1 MKDRKLLIRVRCTT
15 RKFYLNPPR
24 PGRNDWHVRF
34 TAPGINGTRRIFR
47 NTGAKEIGPAKR
59 IAAKIIE
66 SFWADAGR
74 GADRLRLRND
84 NAKIG
89 ELIARYQRNAVQ
101 RHDTIRSNIRSLRMI
116 VKTVH
121 GGDPDT
127 KPTSLLNANLI
138 REFEKR
144 QVDAAEK
151 RATAATRSVVIQ
163 RVRTSTASYVRQARS
178 IVALRKMK
186 FYEGMKLPDF
196 TGFRGETVET
206 PHRSLPRPLDMKAL
220 TAMNAAAPALAENDP
235 GAYVA
240 HLLFS
245 RVGLRNIEIANAR
258 VHWINDGRIGIVNR
272 PEEDFFPK
280 GCEGWVPVAPDVLKE
295 ILRFQPL
302 CTDGYLVPGANRT
315 DRHDAIYRRHSRWVA
330 RWIKDRTKTSYE
342 LRRYAGSRLLDM
354 GATIFEVRDFLR
366 HRDVQTTQMWYAYRL
381 QNRRLRTIGMKDLI
395 PSGVHLCTRS
405 PT

>member
-1 MKDRKLLIRVRCTT
+1 MCCCVSIGPVKDRKLLIRVRCTT
-15 RKFYLNPPR
+15 RKFYLHPPR

-34 TAPGINGTRRIFR
+34 TAPTIDGTRRIFR

-59 IAAKIIE
+59 IAAKIIK

-89 ELIARYQRNAVQ
+89 ELIARYERSALQR
-101 RHDTIRSNIRSLRMI
+101 RSTIRSNIRSLRMI

-121 GGDPDT
+121 RRDPDT
-127 KPTSLLNANLI
+127 KPTSLLTANLI

-144 QVDAAEK
+144 QLDRAQK
-151 RATAATRSVVIQ
+151 RATAATRSTAIQ

-186 FYEGMKLPDF
+186 FYDGMQLPDL

-220 TAMNAAAPALAENDP
+220 SAMNAAAPALAKSDP

-240 HLLFS
+240 QLLFS
-245 RVGLRNIEIANAR
+245 RVGLRNIEIVNTR
-258 VHWINDGRIGIVNR
+258 VHWISDGSIGIVNR

-280 GCEGWVPVAPDVLKE
+280 GCEGWVPIAPDVLKE
-295 ILRFQPL
+295 ILMFQPL
-302 CTDGYLVPGANRT
+302 CADGYLVPGANRT
-315 DRHDAIYRRHSRWVA
+315 ERHDAVYRRHSKWVSQ
-330 RWIKDRTKTSYE
+330 WIKDRTKTSYE

-381 QNRRLRTIGMKDLI
+381 QNRQLRTIGMKDLI
-395 PSGVHLCTRS
+395 PT
-405 PT
+405 

>member
-1 MKDRKLLIRVRCTT
+1 MID
-15 RKFYLNPPR
+15 
-24 PGRNDWHVRF
+24 
-34 TAPGINGTRRIFR
+34 GTRRIFR

-89 ELIARYQRNAVQ
+89 ELIARYERNALQ
-101 RHDTIRSNIRSLRMI
+101 RRTTIRSNVRSLRMI
-116 VKTVH
+116 VRTVH
-121 GGDPDT
+121 GSDPDS
-127 KPTSLLNANLI
+127 KSTSLLSANLI

-144 QVDAAEK
+144 QIDAAEK
-151 RATAATRSVVIQ
+151 RATSTTRSIVIQ

-186 FYEGMKLPDF
+186 FYDGMKLPDLA
-196 TGFRGETVET
+196 GFRGETVES
-206 PHRSLPRPLDMKAL
+206 PQRSLPRPLDMKAL
-220 TAMNAAAPALAENDP
+220 RTMEAAAPALAENDP

-245 RVGLRNIEIANAR
+245 RVGLRNIEIVNAR
-258 VHWINDGRIGIVNR
+258 VHWISDGSIGIVNR

-315 DRHDAIYRRHSRWVA
+315 ERHHAVYRRHSNWVSQ
-330 RWIKDRTKTSYE
+330 WIKGRTKTSYE

-354 GATIFEVRDFLR
+354 GASIFEIRDFLR

-381 QNRRLRTIGMKDLI
+381 QNRHLRTIGMRDLI
-395 PSGVHLCTRS
+395 PSAS
-405 PT
+405 E